1 MYLDIEKR
9 SVELAK
15 SIVEFTPE
23 IKEAE
28 GVIGTAYVK
37 GATDMLE
44 AIEKNHYIVEATRVT
59 EANMEDMTHEDEVMF
74 NKDMRKQI
82 DEILQMVKSAPS
94 SRERSLAITKLQ
106 EAVMWLGMDL
116 KRLNEPNPYPSSK
129 DPSTGSKIEPTADGL
144 KM

>member
-1 MYLDIEKR
+1 MYFDIEKR
-9 SVELAK
+9 SE
-15 SIVEFTPE
+15 EFAAAVLSVDDNARGP
-23 IKEAE
+23 IA
-28 GVIGTAYVK
+28 TAFVC
-37 GATDMLE
+37 GANEMLE

-59 EANMEDMTHEDEVMF
+59 ETNMDDMSHDDEVMF
-74 NKDMRKQI
+74 DKDMRKQI
-82 DEILQMVKSAPS
+82 DEILQMVKLAPA

-106 EAVMWLGMDL
+106 EGIMWLGMDL

>member
-9 SVELAK
+9 SE
-15 SIVEFTPE
+15 EFAAAVLSVDDNARGP
-23 IKEAE
+23 IA
-28 GVIGTAYVK
+28 TAFVC
-37 GATDMLE
+37 GANEMLE

-59 EANMEDMTHEDEVMF
+59 EANMENMTHEDEVVF

-82 DEILQMVKSAPS
+82 DEILQMVKLAPS

>member
-1 MYLDIEKR
+1 MYFDIEKR
-9 SVELAK
+9 SE
-15 SIVEFTPE
+15 EFAAAVLSVDDNARGP
-23 IKEAE
+23 IA
-28 GVIGTAYVK
+28 TAFVC
-37 GATDMLE
+37 GANEMLE

-59 EANMEDMTHEDEVMF
+59 EANMTEMSHDDEVMF
-74 NKDMRKQI
+74 DKDMRKQI
-82 DEILQMVKSAPS
+82 DEILQMVKAAPA

-106 EAVMWLGMDL
+106 EGIMWLGMDL

>member
-9 SVELAK
+9 SEEFAQSVIALFDERDRGLLAT
-15 SIVEFTPE
+15 S
-23 IKEAE
+23 
-28 GVIGTAYVK
+28 YVC
-37 GATDMLE
+37 GANDMLE

-59 EANMEDMTHEDEVMF
+59 EANMNDMTHEDEVMF

-82 DEILQMVKSAPS
+82 DEILQMVKAAPA

-116 KRLNEPNPYPSSK
+116 KRLGTENPYPESK
-129 DPSTGSKIEPTADGL
+129 DPTSLRIEPTADGL

>member
-9 SVELAK
+9 SEEFAQSVIALSDERDRGLLAT
-15 SIVEFTPE
+15 S
-23 IKEAE
+23 
-28 GVIGTAYVK
+28 YVC
-37 GATDMLE
+37 GANDMLE

-59 EANMEDMTHEDEVMF
+59 EANMKDMSHDDEVMF
-74 NKDMRKQI
+74 DKDMRKQI
-82 DEILQMVKSAPS
+82 DEILQMVKEAPA

-116 KRLNEPNPYPSSK
+116 KRLGTENPYPESK
-129 DPSTGSKIEPTADGL
+129 DPTSLRIEPTADGL

>member
-1 MYLDIEKR
+1 MYLDIEAKAE
-9 SVELAK
+9 ELAK
-15 SIVEFTPE
+15 GVVESHPE

-28 GVIGTAYVK
+28 GVISTAYVK

-44 AIEKNHYIVEATRVT
+44 AIEANHYIVEATRVT
-59 EANMEDMTHEDEVMF
+59 EVDFDNMDHDMEVMF
-74 NKDMRKQI
+74 DKDMRKQI
-82 DEILQMVKSAPS
+82 DEILQMVKAAPA

-106 EAVMWLGMDL
+106 EGIMWLGMDL

>member
-1 MYLDIEKR
+1 MYLDIEEKAE
-9 SVELAK
+9 ELAK
-15 SIVEFTPE
+15 GVVEFHPE

-28 GVIGTAYVK
+28 GVICTAYVK

-59 EANMEDMTHEDEVMF
+59 EANMTEMSHDDEVMF

-82 DEILQMVKSAPS
+82 DEILQMVKAAPA

-116 KRLNEPNPYPSSK
+116 KRLGEENPYPTSK
-129 DPSTGSKIEPTADGL
+129 DPSDPTIHPTADGL

>member
-1 MYLDIEKR
+1 MYLDIEEKAE
-9 SVELAK
+9 ELAK
-15 SIVEFTPE
+15 GVVESHPE

-28 GVIGTAYVK
+28 GVICTAYVK

-44 AIEKNHYIVEATRVT
+44 AIEKNHYIVEASRVT
-59 EANMEDMTHEDEVMF
+59 EADFDNMNHDMEVMF
-74 NKDMRKQI
+74 DKDMRKQI
-82 DEILQMVKSAPS
+82 DEILQMVKAAPA

-116 KRLNEPNPYPSSK
+116 KRLGTENPYPESK
-129 DPSTGSKIEPTADGL
+129 DPTSLRIEPTADGL

>member
-9 SVELAK
+9 SE
-15 SIVEFTPE
+15 EFAAAVLSVDDNARGP
-23 IKEAE
+23 IA
-28 GVIGTAYVK
+28 TAFVC
-37 GATDMLE
+37 GANEMLE

-59 EANMEDMTHEDEVMF
+59 EANMNDMTHEDEVMF

-82 DEILQMVKSAPS
+82 DEILQMVKLAPA

-144 KM
+144 KL

>member
-9 SVELAK
+9 SEEFAQSVIALSDERDRGLLAT
-15 SIVEFTPE
+15 S
-23 IKEAE
+23 
-28 GVIGTAYVK
+28 YVC
-37 GATDMLE
+37 GANDMLK

-59 EANMEDMTHEDEVMF
+59 ETNMNDMTHEDEIMF
-74 NKDMRKQI
+74 DKDMRKQI
-82 DEILQMVKSAPS
+82 DEILQMVKVAPK

-106 EAVMWLGMDL
+106 EGIMWLGMDL

>member
-1 MYLDIEKR
+1 MYLDIEAK
-9 SVELAK
+9 SEELAK
-15 SIVEFTPE
+15 GIVEYHPE
-23 IKEAE
+23 IKAAE
-28 GVIGTAYVK
+28 GVISTAYVK

-59 EANMEDMTHEDEVMF
+59 EADMDNMDHDMEVMF
-74 NKDMRKQI
+74 DKDMRKQI
-82 DEILQMVKSAPS
+82 DEILQMVKAAPA

-106 EAVMWLGMDL
+106 EAIMWLGMDL

>member
-9 SVELAK
+9 SEELAK
-15 SIVEFTPE
+15 GVVEFHPE

-28 GVIGTAYVK
+28 GVICTAYVK

-44 AIEKNHYIVEATRVT
+44 AIEKNHYIVEASRVT
-59 EANMEDMTHEDEVMF
+59 EADFDNMNHDMEVMF
-74 NKDMRKQI
+74 DKDMRKQI
-82 DEILQMVKSAPS
+82 DEILQMVKAAPA

-116 KRLNEPNPYPSSK
+116 KRLGTENPYPESK
-129 DPSTGSKIEPTADGL
+129 DPTSLRIEPTADGL

>member
-9 SVELAK
+9 SEEFAQSVIALSDERDRGLLAT
-15 SIVEFTPE
+15 S
-23 IKEAE
+23 
-28 GVIGTAYVK
+28 YVC
-37 GATDMLE
+37 GANDMLE

-59 EANMEDMTHEDEVMF
+59 EANMNDMTHEDEVMF

-82 DEILQMVKSAPS
+82 DEILQMIKAAPA

-106 EAVMWLGMDL
+106 EGIMWLGMDL

>member
-1 MYLDIEKR
+1 M
-9 SVELAK
+9 
-15 SIVEFTPE
+15 EFHPE

-28 GVIGTAYVK
+28 GVICTAYVK

-44 AIEKNHYIVEATRVT
+44 AIEKNHYIVEASRVT
-59 EANMEDMTHEDEVMF
+59 EADFDNMNHDMEVMF
-74 NKDMRKQI
+74 DKDMRKQI
-82 DEILQMVKSAPS
+82 DEILQMVKAAPA

-116 KRLNEPNPYPSSK
+116 KRLGTENPYPESK
-129 DPSTGSKIEPTADGL
+129 DPTSLRIEPTADGL

>member
-1 MYLDIEKR
+1 M
-9 SVELAK
+9 ELAK
-15 SIVEFTPE
+15 GIVEFHPE

-59 EANMEDMTHEDEVMF
+59 EANMKDMSHDDEVMF
-74 NKDMRKQI
+74 DKDMRKQI
-82 DEILQMVKSAPS
+82 DEILQMVKLAPA

-106 EAVMWLGMDL
+106 EGIMWLGMDL
-116 KRLNEPNPYPSSK
+116 KRLGNPNPYPSSK
-129 DPSTGSKIEPTADGL
+129 DPSTGTVIEPTADGL
-144 KM
+144 MM

>member
-9 SVELAK
+9 SEEFAQSVIALSDERDRGLLAT
-15 SIVEFTPE
+15 S
-23 IKEAE
+23 
-28 GVIGTAYVK
+28 YVC
-37 GATDMLE
+37 GANDMLK

-59 EANMEDMTHEDEVMF
+59 EVDFGNMDHDMEVTF
-74 NKDMRKQI
+74 DKDMRKQI
-82 DEILQMVKSAPS
+82 DEILQMVKAAPA

-106 EAVMWLGMDL
+106 EGIMWLGMDL

>member
-1 MYLDIEKR
+1 MYLDIEAK

-23 IKEAE
+23 IKAAE

-59 EANMEDMTHEDEVMF
+59 ETNMNDMTHEDEVMF

-82 DEILQMVKSAPS
+82 DEILQMVKLAPS
-94 SRERSLAITKLQ
+94 SRERSLSITKLQ
-106 EAVMWLGMDL
+106 EAIMWLGMDL
-116 KRLNEPNPYPSSK
+116 KRLDEPNPYPSSK

-144 KM
+144 NM

>member
-15 SIVEFTPE
+15 SIVEFSPE

-59 EANMEDMTHEDEVMF
+59 ETNMNDMTHEDEVMF

-82 DEILQMVKSAPS
+82 DEILQMVKLAPS
-94 SRERSLAITKLQ
+94 SSERSLSITKLQ
-106 EAVMWLGMDL
+106 EAIMWLGMDL

>member
-1 MYLDIEKR
+1 MYLDVEKR
-9 SVELAK
+9 SE
-15 SIVEFTPE
+15 EFAAAVLSVDEDARGP
-23 IKEAE
+23 IA
-28 GVIGTAYVK
+28 TAFVC
-37 GATDMLE
+37 GANEMLE

-59 EANMEDMTHEDEVMF
+59 EANMKDMSHDDEVMF
-74 NKDMRKQI
+74 DKDMRKQI
-82 DEILQMVKSAPS
+82 DEILQMVKLAPA

-106 EAVMWLGMDL
+106 EGIMWLGMDL